1 MDKTLQNLLALAR
14 EGNVERRSAALLV
27 LGALKLDDDAVLEAV
42 GAALENGNIILKDYA
57 LRYCEEVRPKACI
70 PRLLPLLQDN
80 EKGTVERAV
89 RLLSNFGQPVVRPL
103 LQQAKGA
110 NRAWHLQAAQVLC
123 AVRGKAAWQGLLQ
136 LLVLDDIEVNRT
148 ICDLVATAVR
158 DLDEKEQDVL
168 YGEVDTFATA
178 LGPQQ
183 HRAATISAIRLLGTL
198 GRPQARKWLIG
209 FIGSDQ
215 HHSVRFHALVALLH
229 CLRGQDLHKA
239 ELARL
244 LPLLE
249 EKEFS
254 DAVRLTLDLL
264 DAHDLPEEYQPA
276 LARLLESPHVAV
288 QKFALRKMGEFDSP
302 AVVRTLVQQLDDP
315 DTTRRDAAARSL
327 RKIPAAR
334 TALTKEFLAGEDPS
348 KAWVIAEILPIY
360 EGKWRRDTLDEIWG
374 RLETALEAEERI
386 SGAYLHFLKQVDP
399 EYAYA
404 QFAARGD
411 KLKKAKKYKEAI
423 RFLSPLKEFPDWAAD
438 DKFALAVAQL
448 KLHSHDVVSAPS
460 RHDPALDLLSDLY
473 RSSAFPVFEA
483 LKKEKGLEPE
493 DLFYVGFRFAE
504 GAPEV
509 RSLGEDVLEFLAE
522 KYPRTKVGK
531 SAKNKLKLLNQSA

>member
-1 MDKTLQNLLALAR
+1 M
-14 EGNVERRSAALLV
+14 SF
-27 LGALKLDDDAVLEAV
+27 V
-42 GAALENGNIILKDYA
+42 GG
-57 LRYCEEVRPKACI
+57 
-70 PRLLPLLQDN
+70 
-80 EKGTVERAV
+80 
-89 RLLSNFGQPVVRPL
+89 
-103 LQQAKGA
+103 
-110 NRAWHLQAAQVLC
+110 
-123 AVRGKAAWQGLLQ
+123 
-136 LLVLDDIEVNRT
+136 
-148 ICDLVATAVR
+148 
-158 DLDEKEQDVL
+158 
-168 YGEVDTFATA
+168 
-178 LGPQQ
+178 
-183 HRAATISAIRLLGTL
+183 
-198 GRPQARKWLIG
+198 
-209 FIGSDQ
+209 DQ

-244 LPLLE
+244 LLLLE

-264 DAHDLPEEYQPA
+264 DAHDLSEEYQPT

-302 AVVRTLVQQLDDP
+302 VVVRTLVQQLDDP
-315 DTTRRDAAARSL
+315 DTARRDAAARSL

-334 TALTKEFLAGEDPS
+334 AALTKEFLACEDPS
-348 KAWVIAEILPIY
+348 KAWVIAEILPLY
-360 EGKWRRDTLDEIWG
+360 EGKWRRDTLDDVWE
-374 RLETALEAEERI
+374 RLEAALEAEERI

-423 RFLSPLKEFPDWAAD
+423 RFLSPLKEFPDWAVE

-448 KLHSHDVVSAPS
+448 KLHAHDVVSAPS
-460 RHDPALDLLSDLY
+460 RHDPALDLFADLY
-473 RSSAFPVFEA
+473 RSSAFPVFET

-504 GAPEV
+504 GTSEV

-522 KYPRTKVGK
+522 KYPRAKVGK
-531 SAKNKLKLLNQSA
+531 SAKNKLKLLAS